1 MHFQNIAAALSPLA
15 FGLVNA
21 QSEDTPP
28 GYANSRVTLLKDGNV
43 TAQNFPDVDI
53 ELLSPYFLNTGI
65 APAGWKNGSASATPQ
80 FEQDHF
86 LQKLAA
92 RNDWMSYQSPD
103 FLSEEG
109 RQFPSVFLTST
120 KTPDPS
126 KNSTKLRVLIQGH
139 IHGNEPAGEEA
150 ILAFLGKMDD
160 NSTWA
165 ESVLENLDIMIL
177 PRVNPDGVA
186 YFQRFMATGYD
197 PNRDFSVMARQQT
210 RDLIALYSKFE
221 PHIFLDCH
229 EYTANR
235 RFGEEGNLVN
245 PADTEVSPVSGLN
258 VHEDIFDLNWNLFT
272 QNMYAALE
280 RNDLRTSTYFTAAAN
295 STQLTEASPHA
306 QYALTH
312 NSLRQAIAILT
323 ESRGIGLGNQHFQ
336 RRVAA
341 NFICIEELINTA
353 VDNAER
359 IYNTIEDARK
369 EWIDSDEDI
378 AITPQGREE
387 NITWTWMDANNG
399 SLIDVPVTYQ
409 NYTPTGVN
417 LTRSR
422 PEAYVFSRAW
432 GDIAERLRIS
442 GVDIVSLESPFQG
455 EVQAFKI
462 ETSSLAPARF
472 EGITHNTVSTSNFTR
487 EVTIP
492 AGGYWISTRQVN
504 AAIAMSFLE
513 PEDVASA
520 VTYNLIPVDE
530 GDEYPVYRVMKND

>member
-1 MHFQNIAAALSPLA
+1 
-15 FGLVNA
+15 
-21 QSEDTPP
+21 
-28 GYANSRVTLLKDGNV
+28 
-43 TAQNFPDVDI
+43 
-53 ELLSPYFLNTGI
+53 
-65 APAGWKNGSASATPQ
+65 
-80 FEQDHF
+80 
-86 LQKLAA
+86 
-92 RNDWMSYQSPD
+92 MSYQSPD

-150 ILAFLGKMDD
+150 ILAFIGKMDD

-197 PNRDFSVMARQQT
+197 PNRDFSVMTRQQT

-280 RNDLRTSTYFTAAAN
+280 RNKLRTSTYFTAAAN

-442 GVDIVSLESPFQG
+442 GVDIVSLESPYQG

-530 GDEYPVYRVMKND
+530 GDEYPVYRVMKDD